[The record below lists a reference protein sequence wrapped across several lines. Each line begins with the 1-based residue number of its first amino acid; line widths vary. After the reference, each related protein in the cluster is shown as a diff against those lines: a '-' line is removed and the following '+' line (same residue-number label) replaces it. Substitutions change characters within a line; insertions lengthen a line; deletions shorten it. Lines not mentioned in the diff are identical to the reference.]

1 MALVEGA
8 IRRCSLRLIKSE
20 TLSLLP
26 WHPFERAEGEDEML
40 NISGLCLHAAA
51 EQSESLLPHCHICL
65 QQLCG
70 ASGPAV
76 CVCVSERAVI
86 REIFLQASDKP
97 ENTTVRTNIW
107 AG

>member
-8 IRRCSLRLIKSE
+8 IRRCSLRLIKSQ

-40 NISGLCLHAAA
+40 NISGLCLPAAA
-51 EQSESLLPHCHICL
+51 EQSESLLPIATFVYSSSAVRAGL
-65 QQLCG
+65 Q
-70 ASGPAV
+70 

-86 REIFLQASDKP
+86 REVFLQASDKP